1 MNLVHN
7 WECVLKHAWSIRLDL
22 LNIVLTA
29 ALSVIPILTG
39 TTIIAPLT
47 LAILSLV
54 LTVLS
59 MGVRLV
65 KQEKVSG
72 PSEPPP
78 QE

>member
-1 MNLVHN
+1 MPRLLPH
-7 WECVLKHAWSIRLDL
+7 WRQVLKHAWSIRLD
-22 LNIVLTA
+22 IVSIILTA

-47 LAILSLV
+47 LAMLSLV

-59 MGVRLV
+59 MGLRLV

-72 PSEPPP
+72 PHEPPS
-78 QE
+78 